1 MSALFPHAPA
11 RRARPGPAEFEAVGL
26 AHALAPAPAGAA
38 PAPAGGPSGALPEG
52 APLPPGWAL
61 HPASGCYVHDAL
73 VLALF
78 AHPGHVRAAA
88 GAGPGGAPGAGAACL
103 AHAQTAEARA
113 WLQTLPA
120 EERSVARADARA
132 LEEGL
137 PPEDSNFLPLLCAM
151 VEKSTDYHSFME
163 RVRAGRRQFKK
174 LVVTLNAA
182 HSLSLAGDRDNAV
195 KFRDKVPALIP
206 ECVSLGDRLFED
218 EQYAKAAEHLRV
230 AAVVYMGAGR
240 RFRMALGQIL
250 DRLAFCNFMEK
261 RLDEA
266 VRMAEHAMYM
276 LATSGEEVEWALV
289 TVASNMGKYYR
300 TLGHECALLADASE
314 ARGFRNK
321 SSNDRALDLTRLA
334 LLCFNFCL
342 HSTRETEYLCVTE
355 KQMKVVDSYDSGA
368 LIWMPETDELFIPE
382 LMMLVGLCLISLDRR
397 EPALEICN
405 KAFDLYQAFGDS
417 PRPLQSYILMTIVCY
432 NNGLYRECIKY
443 ADAVWGRSLAPLNKM
458 QCVALFYSAHAT
470 AMCGCYVQAID
481 MFRVLERMPP
491 LSDADRSGIPAK
503 LMFADCL
510 KAENRHA
517 EAIALLKDALRALAP
532 PPPAPRAPGPPPLPN
547 TQLLCHHIMLAS
559 CYVDTRDFD
568 AARQHL
574 ALSSPAAQPGVVP
587 QSFLILRS
595 AVEDALEGLA
605 RDLEDRALRA
615 SRELCPDFE
624 PGAREGPNG
633 ARGGRRARARAAQ
646 APVARARAA
655 QAAPEAGASAL
666 GSENP
671 GDAEPPEPSECCV
684 CLAAPATV
692 AFSPCFHR
700 CVCATCADSVIRN
713 TGECPLCCTPSVAA
727 HEILDD
733 GSACARCG
741 VAPRTVA
748 VAPCFHMQF
757 CIECAPCALH
767 DSKIRCSTCAGS
779 VSRTHRVFRLH

>member
-1 MSALFPHAPA
+1 MSALFQHAPA

-26 AHALAPAPAGAA
+26 AHALAPAGAA
-38 PAPAGGPSGALPEG
+38 PAPAGGPSGALLED

-61 HPASGCYVHDAL
+61 HSESGCYVHDAL
-73 VLALF
+73 AVALF

-88 GAGPGGAPGAGAACL
+88 GAGPGESAGL

-120 EERSVARADARA
+120 EDRSIARADART

-151 VEKSTDYHSFME
+151 IEKSTDYHSFME

-174 LVVTLNAA
+174 LVLTLNAA

-289 TVASNMGKYYR
+289 TVASQLLSYYR

-321 SSNDRALDLTRLA
+321 SRNGRALDLTRLA

-342 HSTRETEYLCVTE
+342 HSTRETEYMCVTE

-443 ADAVWGRSLAPLNKM
+443 ADAVWGRSLAQLNKM
-458 QCVALFYSAHAT
+458 QSVALFYSAHAT

-532 PPPAPRAPGPPPLPN
+532 SPPPPPSPRAPGPAPLPN

-559 CYVDTRDFD
+559 CYVDTRELD

-574 ALSSPAAQPGVVP
+574 ALSSPAAQAGVVP
-587 QSFLILRS
+587 QSFMIMRS
-595 AVEDALEGLA
+595 AVEESLERLA
-605 RDLEDRALRA
+605 QDLEDRALRA

-624 PGAREGPNG
+624 PGARGG
-633 ARGGRRARARAAQ
+633 RGGRERRARARASK
-646 APVARARAA
+646 APVARAAGAA
-655 QAAPEAGASAL
+655 EAAPEAGASAL

-671 GDAEPPEPSECCV
+671 GDAEPPEPWECCV
-684 CLAAPATV
+684 CLAASATV

-700 CVCATCADSVIRN
+700 CVCATCAQSVIKK
-713 TGECPLCCTPSVAA
+713 TSECPLCCTPSEATHEVLDVA
-727 HEILDD
+727 
-733 GSACARCG
+733 GACARCG

-748 VAPCFHMQF
+748 VAPCYHLEF
-757 CIECAPCALH
+757 CFECAPCALH
-767 DSKIRCSTCAGS
+767 NSKCSTCAGA
-779 VSRTHRVFRLH
+779 VSSTHRVY